1 MIIYPLYISYSK
13 LIGDN
18 MENESNKNEKQKER
32 SSQTLIDSDNL
43 APTSR
48 MLTISERIKALNAKG
63 LSDNKKPSS
72 QFTMSSSSSSSSVN
86 INKPKPKPKPKSLQ
100 GTKLPVITTA
110 ESSTSPANR
119 PTSSTIDPET
129 LLTSSFNSIASST
142 LLVGIHELELTDQK
156 DVIIFRGDNRD
167 PEKIVAAGGFYPW
180 SKKHVTEIKQE
191 LTDAFISDGPSAH
204 MVGHVRS
211 ANRNYVST
219 GINTD
224 CGGYGGHAAYLYK
237 MEIPGLIPQEMNKET
252 IGQQIKQDRRGIN
265 YPEFLMS
272 HQTLQQSEFVA
283 MMPARTEELTFITP
297 IPLNY
302 ITSYKKKGTNI
313 WHKMPGPKE

>member
-1 MIIYPLYISYSK
+1 
-13 LIGDN
+13 
-18 MENESNKNEKQKER
+18 MENESNKNEKQKQS
-32 SSQTLIDSDNL
+32 SSQIDNL
-43 APTSR
+43 APTNR
-48 MLTISERIKALNAKG
+48 TLTISERIKALNEQG
-63 LSDNKKPSS
+63 LSDTKKSTS
-72 QFTMSSSSSSSSVN
+72 QFAMPSSSSSSSVN
-86 INKPKPKPKPKSLQ
+86 TNKPEPKPKPKSLQ
-100 GTKLPVITTA
+100 GKKLPVITTA
-110 ESSTSPANR
+110 ESSTSAANR
-119 PTSSTIDPET
+119 STSSTVDSET
-129 LLTSSFNSIASST
+129 LLTSSFNDITSST
-142 LLVGIHELELTDQK
+142 LSVGKHELELTDQK

-180 SKKHVTEIKQE
+180 SKKHITEIKNA

-211 ANRNYVST
+211 PNQNYVST

-237 MEIPGLIPQEMNKET
+237 MEIPGLRPQEMSRET
-252 IGQQIKQDRRGIN
+252 IGQEIRQDKRGIN

-302 ITSYKKKGTNI
+302 ITSYKKKGTNT

>member
-1 MIIYPLYISYSK
+1 
-13 LIGDN
+13 
-18 MENESNKNEKQKER
+18 MENESNKDEKQKES
-32 SSQTLIDSDNL
+32 SSQTDNFE
-43 APTSR
+43 R
-48 MLTISERIKALNAKG
+48 KLTISERIKM
-63 LSDNKKPSS
+63 LSERGFSDTKKSSS
-72 QFTMSSSSSSSSVN
+72 QFAMPSSSSSSSVN
-86 INKPKPKPKPKSLQ
+86 MNKPEPKPKPKSLQ
-100 GTKLPVITTA
+100 GKKLPAITTA
-110 ESSTSPANR
+110 ESSTSAANQS
-119 PTSSTIDPET
+119 TSSTIDSET
-129 LLTSSFNSIASST
+129 LLTSSFNDITSST
-142 LLVGIHELELTDQK
+142 LSVGKHELELTDQK

-180 SKKHVTEIKQE
+180 SKKHVTEIKSA
-191 LTDAFISDGPSAH
+191 LTEAFISDGPSAH

-211 ANRNYVST
+211 PNQNYVST

-237 MEIPGLIPQEMNKET
+237 MEIPGLRPQEMSRET
-252 IGQQIKQDRRGIN
+252 IGQEIRQDKRGIN

-297 IPLNY
+297 IPLGY
-302 ITSYKKKGTNI
+302 ITSYKKKGTNT

>member
-1 MIIYPLYISYSK
+1 
-13 LIGDN
+13 
-18 MENESNKNEKQKER
+18 MENESNKGEKQKQS
-32 SSQTLIDSDNL
+32 SSQTDNL
-43 APTSR
+43 APTNR
-48 MLTISERIKALNAKG
+48 TLTISERIKALNEQG
-63 LSDNKKPSS
+63 LSDTKKSTS
-72 QFTMSSSSSSSSVN
+72 QFAMPSSSSSSSVN
-86 INKPKPKPKPKSLQ
+86 TNKPEPKPKPKSLQ
-100 GTKLPVITTA
+100 GKKLPVITTA
-110 ESSTSPANR
+110 ESSTSAANR
-119 PTSSTIDPET
+119 STSSTVDSET
-129 LLTSSFNSIASST
+129 LLTSSFNDITSST
-142 LLVGIHELELTDQK
+142 LSVGKHELELTDQK

-180 SKKHVTEIKQE
+180 SKKHITEIKNA

-211 ANRNYVST
+211 PNQNYVST

-237 MEIPGLIPQEMNKET
+237 MEIPGLRPQEMSRET
-252 IGQQIKQDRRGIN
+252 IGQEIRQDKRGIN

-302 ITSYKKKGTNI
+302 ITSYKKKGTNT